1 MESCSFQTS
10 PNSVIHAHITRPA
23 KEHSKPLLL
32 FLHYWGGSSQ
42 TWHKLTD
49 LDSST
54 SLSVLYPTIAID
66 LRGWG
71 QSTGPTDKSGKVYS
85 INEMASDVATL
96 LAHLSEDHTKED
108 LLEHGFLLVGHSMG
122 AKVALA
128 TIGLLNN
135 NLQGLLK
142 GLVLVGPAPPIA
154 LDLPPEMKAQ
164 QLLAYESED
173 SVRWTVNNVLAKP
186 GNLSESDIELVAQ
199 DSLRGTTFAKVG
211 WLSYGMQEDISQ
223 DVQKALA
230 SRPGLQA
237 CVIVGELDIVETR
250 ERTEKEV
257 VHFLRQNGVEVP
269 LTVVEGVQHLIPL
282 EDPESIYK
290 EISRY
295 W

>member
-1 MESCSFQTS
+1 MAIAVVQIAAY
-10 PNSVIHAHITRPA
+10 NYVVNGYYRLQ
-23 KEHSKPLLL
+23 HSL
-32 FLHYWGGSSQ
+32 
-42 TWHKLTD
+42 D

-54 SLSVLYPTIAID
+54 SLSALYPTIAID

-71 QSTGPTDKSGKVYS
+71 QSTGPTDESGKAYS
-85 INEMASDVATL
+85 INEMARDVATL
-96 LAHLSEDHTKED
+96 LAHLSEDYTKED

-135 NLQGLLK
+135 NLQDLLE

-173 SVRWTVNNVLAKP
+173 SVRWTVKNVLANP
-186 GNLSESDIELVAQ
+186 ENLSESDIELVAH
-199 DSLRGTTFAKVG
+199 DSLRGTTFAKAG

-230 SRPGLQA
+230 SRPGLRA
-237 CVIVGELDIVETR
+237 FVIVGELDIVETR
-250 ERTEKEV
+250 EKTEKEV
-257 VHFLRQNGVEVP
+257 VHFLRRNGVEVS
-269 LTVVEGVQHLIPL
+269 LTVVEGVQHLVPL